1 MVCSLKSEVFWPTLM
16 TFLPLFGRKETD
28 LPWYSSIGPE
38 GITYGFTNVS
48 QDPGLLLGF
57 PAAPHLSGSGMLA
70 CNMFEGLKRLE
81 TGWNGLKR
89 VETGWNER
97 RCDQN
102 SESLGH
108 PSTSFGRTTT
118 ATPFCTIGVAFAQN
132 IWRPPRLS
140 TIASAKQVDAE
151 GRNRD
156 LGGSNPIP
164 LWLGLYV

>member
-16 TFLPLFGRKETD
+16 TFFDFCRCSAGKRQTFHDIPPLA
-28 LPWYSSIGPE
+28 LQ
-38 GITYGFTNVS
+38 VS
-48 QDPGLLLGF
+48 PMASRMSVRIRGCCWAFQL
-57 PAAPHLSGSGMLA
+57 HRTCLA
-70 CNMFEGLKRLE
+70 LVCSLATCLK
-81 TGWNGLKR
+81 GWNGLKR
-89 VETGWNER
+89 VETSDAVIKTPNCLW
-97 RCDQN
+97 
-102 SESLGH
+102 H
-108 PSTSFGRTTT
+108 PSTAFGRTTT

-140 TIASAKQVDAE
+140 TIASAKQVDE